1 MDKLRK
7 IIREE
12 VAKQMD
18 MDEMFKS
25 DVPVVEKI
33 KQELLKKYGDDPAMA
48 KKIEEF
54 IAFEGNDPYFT
65 VDGMLKHL
73 KLFLNVELG

>member
-1 MDKLRK
+1 MDNLRK

-12 VAKQMD
+12 VAKQME
-18 MDEMFKS
+18 MNEMFKS
-25 DVPVVEKI
+25 DVAVVEKI
-33 KQELLKKYGDDPAMA
+33 KQELIKKYGDDPVLA

-54 IAFEGNDPYFT
+54 ITFEGSDPYFT
-65 VDGMLKHL
+65 VDSMLKHL

>member
-1 MDKLRK
+1 MDHLRK

-33 KQELLKKYGDDPAMA
+33 KQELIKKYGDDPEMA
-48 KKIEEF
+48 KKIEQF
-54 IAFEGNDPYFT
+54 IAFEGTDPYFT
-65 VDGMLKHL
+65 VDSMLKHL
-73 KLFLNVELG
+73 KLYLNVELG